1 MKNNTFS
8 AQLILCALMLS
19 LCLFSCE
26 KKKEGKV
33 IVTETEYHLV
43 MDGNYSSSLNAKG
56 KIRNVGEVDVRNVA
70 VTGDCKSCG
79 EAMVSGQ
86 WFVTRGEAKREDQK
100 SIIPYLA
107 VGAEANFDFQGIAY
121 FYIRDGQPPESN
133 PERLEVYIESFETV
147 N

>member
-33 IVTETEYHLV
+33 IVTETEYYLV

-86 WFVTRGEAKREDQK
+86 WFVTRAEAKREDQK

-107 VGAEANFDFQGIAY
+107 AGAEANFDFQGIAY
-121 FYIRDGQPPESN
+121 FYIRDGQPPENN